1 MSEIAVYCL
10 WDGGEIAKDT
20 AVLTELRDEGSDP
33 EKREACVGSPLHWE
47 TPLTCSSQLS
57 RKLGAKVWL
66 KLDNLQPPQSYKIR
80 GIGHLCQRV
89 RGGIH
94 VQSKDLVLV
103 LQLLI
108 CCESDL
114 RVSSLS
120 SSSRLLKA
128 ALTSTALLVA
138 MLDLLQH
145 TVPVS

>member
-1 MSEIAVYCL
+1 MRRVSPALEDASDVQL
-10 WDGGEIAKDT
+10 T
-20 AVLTELRDEGSDP
+20 AVSQAGCEGVA
-33 EKREACVGSPLHWE
+33 EAGQLAASPVLQDQGNR
-47 TPLTCSSQLS
+47 TSLS
-57 RKLGAKVWL
+57 EGE
-66 KLDNLQPPQSYKIR
+66 
-80 GIGHLCQRV
+80 G
-89 RGGIH
+89 GGIH